1 MATTEDTV
9 CQAILKCSNFPKSIL
24 ALLKS
29 LQPELVHRSLII
41 ILNMIS
47 LEKEELR
54 LESSIGLCELDL
66 LVIIG
71 IVIENVKGT
80 YVRVLCCAVLCCAV
94 LCCAIIILYLQYI
107 SCRQFD
113 YFTFFNVSK
122 FLVRTCLSLV
132 PLLTYLIFYSASI
145 PEFDPGSDEI
155 HTRIGALAIEI
166 VQRITVMMEQFQN
179 TET

>member
-80 YVRVLCCAVLCCAV
+80 YVRTCAVLCCGVVWCAVVCCAVPRCAV
-94 LCCAIIILYLQYI
+94 LRYN
-107 SCRQFD
+107 
-113 YFTFFNVSK
+113 YFVSTIY
-122 FLVRTCLSLV
+122 FVS
-132 PLLTYLIFYSASI
+132 SI
-145 PEFDPGSDEI
+145 
-155 HTRIGALAIEI
+155 
-166 VQRITVMMEQFQN
+166 
-179 TET
+179 